1 MTADPLRILV
11 IDDEKHIRQSFSYYL
26 EDLGYE
32 VLTAENGKIGLEL
45 MAGHRLDLVLLDL
58 RMPEVDGLEALQQ
71 GRKIIPETPMIV
83 ISGANRIG
91 DVVRALRYG
100 AWEYLEKP
108 VQDLSI
114 LGHAVEKALEKA
126 RLVKENQAYQR
137 HLENMVGERTRE
149 LETANTHLSHINLR
163 LRKIVKTAQGLTC
176 CKEMTQFS
184 KMILEEFADQM
195 GATGGSLYMVEDGCL
210 KLMHAL
216 DPGHAPDV
224 LPFPLDEN
232 SILNMVLKTG
242 KPVLISDIDATKDIT
257 PSSWGGYKNG
267 SVLVFPILD
276 TAGIPVGTITIH
288 SKEEPPFVDQDK
300 EIGAILA
307 SYSCETLRA
316 VKAFETVHKSEHRY
330 RTLFEKASDAIFMV
344 DINTGQYIDAN
355 RAAQALTGRSGD
367 ELKGLT
373 VREVA
378 PEGMDEQFF
387 VHNNFGA
394 PTDLGTVT
402 YVKPDNTR
410 RTAKL
415 TCVPLDG
422 DTVIGIARDI
432 TKDLEMEKQ
441 LRQSRKMEAIGTL
454 AGGIAHDFN
463 NILSGI
469 FGYAQLAEMNLDTP
483 DRARQNLE
491 QVVKGAERA
500 GELVQQILTFSRQVE
515 HERRPLKLYLIVKE
529 TVKFLRSSIP
539 ASIEILERINSKGVV
554 LADTSQVHQVIMNLC
569 TNASHAMADTGG
581 TLTVSLDDV
590 DIDQEAVDHNCPPG
604 SYIQLEVRDTGKG
617 IDQEILDRIFDPYFT
632 TKEISQGTGLGLAV
646 VEGVVKKHEGFIN
659 VAGNPGEGA
668 VFRVFFPVESA
679 ATGTVFEKNNVA
691 DIARG
696 TERIMLV
703 EDEETILEATWG
715 ILEQMGYR
723 VSGFRDGVS
732 ALAAFESAPQD
743 FDLVITDMTMPR
755 MNGNELSCRMMAL
768 RKDIPVILCTGFHET
783 FTKEA
788 ALASGIRQYLQ
799 KPVTGKE
806 LARSIRQELVQDGQ

>member
-11 IDDEKHIRQSFSYYL
+11 IDDETHIRQSFSYYL

-32 VLTAENGKIGLEL
+32 VLTAENGRIGLEL
-45 MAGHRLDLVLLDL
+45 MTGQRLDLVLLDL
-58 RMPEVDGLEALQQ
+58 RMPEVDGLEVLQQ
-71 GRKIIPETPMIV
+71 GRKTIPDIPMIV

-137 HLENMVGERTRE
+137 HLENMVRERTRE
-149 LETANTHLSHINLR
+149 LETANTHLSHINSR
-163 LRKIVKTAQGLTC
+163 LRKIVKTTQDLTC
-176 CKEMTQFS
+176 CKEMTEFS

-195 GATGGSLYMVEDGCL
+195 GATGGSLYMVEAGCL
-210 KLMHAL
+210 RLMHAL
-216 DPGHAPDV
+216 DPGHAPDI
-224 LPFPLDEN
+224 LPLPLGEK

-242 KPVLISDIDATKDIT
+242 KPLLISDVDGTKDIT

-276 TAGIPVGTITIH
+276 TGGSPVGAITLH

-316 VKAFETVHKSEHRY
+316 VRAFETVQKSEHRY
-330 RTLFEKASDAIFMV
+330 RTLFEKASDAIFVV
-344 DINTGQYIDAN
+344 DIHTGRYIDAN
-355 RAAQALTGRSGD
+355 RSAQALSGHSVD
-367 ELKGLT
+367 ELKQLT
-373 VREVA
+373 IREVA

-387 VHNNFGA
+387 AGKNFAA
-394 PTDLGTVT
+394 PIDLGAVT
-402 YVKPDNTR
+402 YVRPDKTR
-410 RTAKL
+410 RTARL
-415 TCVPLDG
+415 SCVPLD
-422 DTVIGIARDI
+422 DTTVIGIARDI
-432 TKDLEMEKQ
+432 TKDLELEKQ

-491 QVVKGAERA
+491 QVVKGAGRA

-539 ASIEILERINSKGVV
+539 ASIEILEQINSKSVV
-554 LADTSQVHQVIMNLC
+554 LADTTQVHQVIMNLC

-590 DIDQEAVDHNCPPG
+590 DIDQEAAEHNCPPG
-604 SYIQLEVRDTGKG
+604 SYIRLEVKDTGKG
-617 IDQEILDRIFDPYFT
+617 IDEAILDRIFDPYFT

-646 VEGVVKKHEGFIN
+646 VEGVVKKHQGFIL
-659 VAGNPGEGA
+659 VAGNPDGGA
-668 VFRVFFPVESA
+668 VFRVFFPAVSSETDPVSEKLNA
-679 ATGTVFEKNNVA
+679 ADT
-691 DIARG
+691 ARG

-715 ILEQMGYR
+715 ILERMGYR

-732 ALAAFESAPQD
+732 ALAAFESTPQD
-743 FDLVITDMTMPR
+743 FDLVITDMTMPKIIEFFP
-755 MNGNELSCRMMAL
+755 GNEVGDQGHLMEGLIIGRFFDDA
-768 RKDIPVILCTGFHET
+768 G
-783 FTKEA
+783 
-788 ALASGIRQYLQ
+788 
-799 KPVTGKE
+799 
-806 LARSIRQELVQDGQ
+806 